1 MNASPM
7 APPQALGERITVS
20 LILKAG
26 DDLRRLQ
33 ERTNLSKTDL
43 INRAITLYEFFDAQL
58 RADHDLI
65 ARDNRTGQ
73 THLVRLVDVPA
84 GQLTSTGPALSRPDR
99 ADRRGQPDR
108 RRDRQPSTTRSGD
121 LTGTDRRFAA
131 FGLAAPE
138 LRTR

>member
-20 LILKAG
+20 LILKAEE
-26 DDLRRLQ
+26 DLRRLQ

-58 RADHDLI
+58 RADRDLI

-73 THLVRLVDVPA
+73 THLVRLVDVPP
-84 GQLTSTGPALSRPDR
+84 GHVTSAGPALSRQDG
-99 ADRRGQPDR
+99 AGRRGQPNR
-108 RRDRQPSTTRSGD
+108 RRSRPPSTTRSGS
-121 LTGTDRRFAA
+121 LISTDRRLAA
-131 FGLAAPE
+131 FGLAMPE
-138 LRTR
+138 MRTR